1 MPGATLQF
9 VLPSA
14 ESGKVYAPADMAWR
28 IENFKLTSEGTLRS
42 IRGPAPIIP
51 DYGSGYPYGGR
62 VHCVFHALLDNGM
75 RDVLLI
81 RAGTTLY
88 AQKGWDRGL
97 DALVTDLSDD
107 PLARYPDVAVEVGG
121 KVIWSN
127 GIDAPQVYDGYTVK
141 PLGHERAPSAP
152 TALGPGDTGHP
163 AFRNNGGYSHPGKV
177 GVIGDVFTTNSGAML
192 DATYTYFVQLE
203 DVFGDLSPLSA
214 GASVRLRQEFTQGA
228 YWPDYA
234 EYPGADG
241 GFVGIG
247 VTPVQLGLL
256 AVGFDDLTRQF
267 ALTDIAT
274 GAQGVLARHLWR
286 TKANDPAPR
295 FLARIPD
302 QVTTVFIDNTPDANL
317 GPPAEEYVTTPRFSI
332 ACSYQGCL
340 VVFEAG
346 TNRLRISEPGFPGT
360 FKRDRYVDI
369 DSDGAIGSGL
379 AVFGGKLYAWTGSTM
394 FFVENDAEGV
404 RAQPVPQGRGCEAP
418 QSIATTDEGLLVW
431 LGRRAWYAMTADEVV
446 SRVSDAEDKLFFRLN
461 AALLGRAVGRFDPNT
476 RQYICFV
483 PEAGSISNPLGMVWD
498 GRGWRRYR
506 LGLNV
511 ETMCITQD
519 WRMYALV
526 GGRRSGGSEHNVWAL
541 DREVTSYTGP
551 TKTYKYQSAWIR
563 LDPTGRTTANYDTVH
578 IGVVEASNGPV
589 TYTLW
594 RDDNRDTEVDTG
606 TLTLVDPSTTELLNT
621 VVIDG
626 GKFHNPRL
634 TWFKFDTRLID
645 ARSFAFDLTCD
656 DPTFLEL
663 AAFAFDGHIVDP
675 AGARENR

>member
-1 MPGATLQF
+1 VPGATLQF
-9 VLPSA
+9 ALPSA

-28 IENFKLTSEGTLRS
+28 IENFKLTPEGTLRS

-51 DYGSGYPYGGR
+51 DYGQGYPYNGR
-62 VHCVFHALLDNGM
+62 VHCIFHALLDNGM

-81 RAGTTLY
+81 RSGTILY
-88 AQKGWDRGL
+88 AQSGWTRGL
-97 DALVTDLSDD
+97 ETLETGLSDD

-121 KVIWSN
+121 KIVWSN
-127 GIDAPQVYDGYTVK
+127 GIDAPLVYDGYTVK
-141 PLGHERAPSAP
+141 TLGHERIPGAP
-152 TALGPGDTGHP
+152 TVLGPGDTGHP

-177 GVIGDVFTTNSGAML
+177 GIVGDVFTTDSGAML
-192 DATYTYFVQLE
+192 DATWTYFVQLE
-203 DVFGDLSPLSA
+203 DVFGDLSPLSSGTSA
-214 GASVRLRQEFTQGA
+214 KVRQENTQGA
-228 YWPDYA
+228 YWPDYSN
-234 EYPGADG
+234 YPGTTN
-241 GFVGIG
+241 GFLGIAS
-247 VTPVQLGLL
+247 VPRQLGLL

-267 ALTDIAT
+267 ALTDLTT
-274 GAQGVLARHLWR
+274 GTAGVVARHIWR
-286 TKANDPAPR
+286 TKANDPVPR

-302 QVTTVFIDNTPDANL
+302 RFTTVFIDNTPDANL
-317 GPPAEEYVTTPRFSI
+317 GPPAREYIVPPRFSI

-360 FKRDRYVDI
+360 FERTRYVDI

-394 FFVENDAEGV
+394 FYVENDAEGV

-418 QSIATTDEGLLVW
+418 QSIDTTDEGLLLW
-431 LGRRAWYAMTADEVV
+431 MGQRAWYAMTADEVV
-446 SRVSDAEDKLFFRLN
+446 TRISDTENKLFFRLN

-483 PEAGSISNPLGMVWD
+483 PEAGSIGNALGMVWD

-506 LGLNV
+506 LGLTV

-519 WRMYALV
+519 WRMYALI
-526 GGRRSGGSEHNVWAL
+526 GGRNSTENNVWAL
-541 DREVTSYTGP
+541 DREVASYTPP
-551 TKTYKYQSAWIR
+551 TKTYLYRSAWIR

-578 IGVVEASNGPV
+578 IGVVEASNRAV
-589 TYTLW
+589 TYTVW
-594 RDDNRDTEVDTG
+594 KDDNRDTSVDTG
-606 TLTLVDPSTTELLNT
+606 TLTMVDPSTTELLNT
-621 VVIDG
+621 IVIG
-626 GKFHNPRL
+626 TGKFHNPRL
-634 TWFKFDTRLID
+634 TWYRFDTRLID
-645 ARSFAFDLTCD
+645 ARSFAFDLSCD

-663 AAFAFDGHIVDP
+663 AAFAFDAHIVDP